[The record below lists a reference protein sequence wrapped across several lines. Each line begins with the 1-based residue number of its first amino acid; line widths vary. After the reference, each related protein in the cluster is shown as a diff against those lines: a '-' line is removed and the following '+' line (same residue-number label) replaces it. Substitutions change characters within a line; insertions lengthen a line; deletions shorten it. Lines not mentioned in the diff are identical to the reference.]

1 MPCFSWN
8 NNVIAVFNA
17 CWGGCWLLIE
27 KVYPVFLLQPFAT
40 IGVLTVL
47 IFDSFLIHFW
57 SIFFFIFVDID
68 HQKWSEKWTK
78 KWEPWTRPPWNF
90 EKWVKKWV
98 KNGTVHFSAPQQ
110 PWTPHLAAG
119 PALSYHFPNAF
130 CQPQIFLESLLI
142 GLQSIKSFLS

>member
-1 MPCFSWN
+1 MKWLGKLYDIILFHFHNLCHSMPIFP
-8 NNVIAVFNA
+8 I
-17 CWGGCWLLIE
+17 LIS
-27 KVYPVFLLQPFAT
+27 LPFHFPLVVMFFD
-40 IGVLTVL
+40 ISLGVLTVL
-47 IFDSFLIHFW
+47 IFDP
-57 SIFFFIFVDID
+57 FFFIFVDID
-68 HQKWSEKWTK
+68 HQKWSEKWTE
-78 KWEPWTRPPWNF
+78 KWELWTCPPWNF

-110 PWTPHLAAG
+110 PWTLHLVAG